1 MSYKPERSRAELLNE
16 FNALPDDARITE
28 IMVAAVIGC
37 SLSKLQRDRV
47 YGGGIPFIKE
57 GGKLVTD
64 KAGQAK
70 HYGGRVF
77 YLKRDVLVYLEPR
90 NRTVTSTSAISAAA

>member
-1 MSYKPERSRAELLNE
+1 MTYKPEKSRAELLNE
-16 FNALPDDARITE
+16 FNALPANARVNE
-28 IMVAAVIGC
+28 VMVAAVIGC

-64 KAGQAK
+64 KAGQVK

-77 YLKRDVLVYLEPR
+77 YLKCHVLDYLEPR